1 MTAHKRSAPIQFIEQ
16 HTGRNT
22 IPGKKIV
29 VNAIDARVLIGIHND
44 LFAGNRVSPGMLFD
58 ELDRR
63 APFMRCHL
71 LQPGE
76 LYLYAG

>member
-1 MTAHKRSAPIQFIEQ
+1 MPIN
-16 HTGRNT
+16 GRDAMREAEGLIGNLL
-22 IPGKKIV
+22 PGEAV
-29 VNAIDARVLIGIHND
+29 ALAAQVRARVLIGIHND
-44 LFAGNRVSPGMLFD
+44 LFAGNRVDPGLLFS

-63 APFMRCHL
+63 APWQRCHL